1 MLATGEERR
10 GFSQTRKGVRTI
22 RLTEVRTRR
31 IYAGVDTR
39 NCRQFP
45 WNPALAIGVLIQ
57 R

>member
-10 GFSQTRKGVRTI
+10 GFSQTRNGVRTI
-22 RLTEVRTRR
+22 LLTEVRTRR

-45 WNPALAIGVLIQ
+45 WNSALAIGVLIQ